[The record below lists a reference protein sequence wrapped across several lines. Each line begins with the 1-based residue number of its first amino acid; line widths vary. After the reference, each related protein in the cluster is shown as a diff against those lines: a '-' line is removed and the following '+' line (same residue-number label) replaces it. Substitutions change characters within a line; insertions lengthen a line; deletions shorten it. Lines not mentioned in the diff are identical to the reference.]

1 MSLISNTNTN
11 NAIDAF
17 ISNSKKNIT
26 ANDERVSAKVWLNIG
41 FVSEFKDEDGKN
53 VFISLPKGI
62 PLDTMADIK
71 VGNKDSDYNNILQT
85 KNDLKAMLLKAA
97 ESMQPGERQVINLQV
112 EIYKVAEPVERPDNS
127 DKSGL
132 ANLANNLFVK

>member
-1 MSLISNTNTN
+1 MALTSNTNTN
-11 NAIDAF
+11 NAIDNF
-17 ISNSKKNIT
+17 INTSKRAIT
-26 ANDERVSAKVWLNIG
+26 NNDERVNAKVWLNIG

-53 VFISLPKGI
+53 IFISLPKGI
-62 PLDTMADIK
+62 ALDTMADVK

-97 ESMQPGERQVINLQV
+97 ENMQPGERQVINLQV
-112 EIYKVAEPVERPDNS
+112 EIYKVAEPVERADNS

-132 ANLANNLFVK
+132 SNLANNLFVK

>member
-1 MSLISNTNTN
+1 MALTSNTNTN
-11 NAIDAF
+11 NAIDNF
-17 ISNSKKNIT
+17 INTSKRAIT
-26 ANDERVSAKVWLNIG
+26 NNDERVNAKVWLNIG

-53 VFISLPKGI
+53 IFISLPKGI
-62 PLDTMADIK
+62 ALDTMADVK

-97 ESMQPGERQVINLQV
+97 EGMQPGERQVINLQV
-112 EIYKVAEPVERPDNS
+112 EIYKVAEPVERADNS

-132 ANLANNLFVK
+132 SNLANNLFVK

>member
-1 MSLISNTNTN
+1 MALISNTNTN
-11 NAIDAF
+11 NAIDNF
-17 ISNSKKNIT
+17 INNSRKTIT
-26 ANDERVSAKVWLNIG
+26 TNDERVNAKVWLNIG

-62 PLDTMADIK
+62 ALDTMADVK

-97 ESMQPGERQVINLQV
+97 ENMQPGERQVINLQV
-112 EIYKVAEPVERPDNS
+112 EIYKVAEPVERADNS

-132 ANLANNLFVK
+132 SNLANNLFVK